1 MDNRVGLIFFAI
13 FVLLFAFA
21 FVFGWVSFD
30 ASENNVLYGVLAMV
44 GFVVVL
50 AGSLINGGII
60 RTEGGA
66 LSVWYFSLSIFVGI
80 TFVWY
85 MTRCGTAFGWWT

>member
-13 FVLLFAFA
+13 FVLLFAFT
-21 FVFGWVSFD
+21 FVFGWESL
-30 ASENNVLYGVLAMV
+30 ALSNVLYGVLAMI

-85 MTRCGTAFGWWT
+85 LTRCGTAFGWWT